1 LERGDERGKVMTKIK
16 PVIALIIVLGFIFIP
31 YVSYSRTHERDI
43 PKLIIFHSSGC
54 HNCIRAEKEIIPAL
68 EERFKDKV
76 EIEYRNVDDVE
87 NYKLL
92 LSLKEKH
99 HSKIRDILPVFY
111 YEGRFLNG
119 QGDIKKNLEA
129 LLIVPAARVDNG
141 PQTLPK
147 IDLARYFDDFSIL
160 AVMAAGL
167 IDGINPCAF
176 TVIVFFMSFLA
187 FQGYGKREMAMIGLI
202 FIISVYLTYCLIGL
216 GIFES
221 LYNLRGFWLL
231 TKAIN
236 ITVGVIGV
244 IFGACALY
252 DFIKYKRTKSTD
264 GLLLSLPQSI
274 KNKIHSVI
282 GLHYRVHAGGDD
294 TSLKKPLMVLAVSA
308 LVTGFLVS
316 VLEAVCTAQI
326 YLPTIVFIL
335 RTTGPKLKALGYL
348 LLYNLLFVVPLL
360 VIFSFA
366 LAGTTSEHFQ
376 KVLRKHLGAIKI
388 LMGMMFLGLGIFLIW
403 RA

>member
-1 LERGDERGKVMTKIK
+1 MTEIK
-16 PVIALIIVLGFIFIP
+16 RVYLALILALGFLFAPFIGCYQGHAGRVP
-31 YVSYSRTHERDI
+31 ELIVFYS
-43 PKLIIFHSSGC
+43 PGC
-54 HNCIRAEKEIIPAL
+54 HNCARTEKEIIPAI
-68 EERFKDKV
+68 EMKFKDNLK
-76 EIEYRNVDDVE
+76 IQYRNVDDIE

-92 LSLKEKH
+92 LSLKEKY

-129 LLIVPAARVDNG
+129 LLNVPATGIDNE
-141 PQTLPK
+141 PQTLPN
-147 IDLARYFDDFSIL
+147 IDLAGRFDNL
-160 AVMAAGL
+160 TMPAVMAAGL

-187 FQGYGKREMAMIGLI
+187 FQGYGKREMAVIGLI
-202 FIISVYLTYCLIGL
+202 FIISVYVTYCLIGL

-236 ITVGVIGV
+236 ITVGVISV
-244 IFGACALY
+244 IFGVYALY

-282 GLHYRVHAGGDD
+282 GAHYRVHAKGDD
-294 TSLKKPLMVLAVSA
+294 ANLKKPLRVLAVSA

-335 RTTGPKLKALGYL
+335 KTTGPKIKALGYL

-366 LAGTTSEHFQ
+366 LTGTASERFQ

-388 LMGMMFLGLGIFLIW
+388 LMGMMFLVLGIFLIW